1 MHQNGSVSWFV
12 ISLVSNELRFIEQ
25 FTMSLEKVKDPKNV
39 FYCYGDRF
47 VYNFNLEDFIKYRTN
62 RLSGFTFIYF

>member
-1 MHQNGSVSWFV
+1 
-12 ISLVSNELRFIEQ
+12 
-25 FTMSLEKVKDPKNV
+25 MSLEKVKDPKNV